1 MSTRMR
7 TYVLF
12 VILAAALG
20 ATAVA
25 SHYPVLDW
33 SRLGLLC
40 LLAVVVGNM
49 AFEMPLA
56 ASVSLGFA
64 MTFAA
69 VVYFGPLGGGLVGL
83 MGAISV
89 DEIRQRK
96 SPLLMIGNGAQ
107 LAVSAIGA
115 GLIYI
120 LSDGVPLQTG
130 ARAGALYAPALA
142 TAAFFVVNVT
152 LVGMGVAIKNQ
163 MTFRDALRLLDPAS
177 YSVSLVV
184 LALLGLVMAHLLVV
198 GSWAGLLLLVLPFA
212 LARRTFRVYLE
223 LSEAYT
229 TTVRSLVAAIEAKD
243 PYTRGHSERVALL
256 SRALAER
263 IGLPASDAELVERA
277 ALLHDVGKIGVS
289 IATLTSPSPLTADEY
304 REIRNHPAIGSSL
317 LESVEFLSDT
327 VPIVRHHHEH
337 MDGAG
342 YPDGLS
348 GDEIPYLSRML
359 ATVDAYD
366 AMTSDRAYRP
376 AMSDTEAIAE
386 MIRVAGQQLDPS
398 MVNALAA
405 LLLERQRSGVQ
416 SA

>member
-25 SHYPVLDW
+25 SHYPALDW